1 MLECFKR
8 QLLFII
14 SVRACL
20 RACVRMC
27 VHMCVRVFVE
37 EASSIFL
44 L

>member
-1 MLECFKR
+1 MTVTLYHLCA
-8 QLLFII
+8 
-14 SVRACL
+14 SMS
-20 RACVRMC
+20 ACVGMC